1 MAPADVQRQDIS
13 EMACHYKDWAKDI
26 RKLNGSSVD
35 ADYADKTAR
44 TLLKLRKQRDA
55 AETRAI
61 IAETSFRAACVS
73 NEQSRSALAPVVY
86 ELKMIITRRDWMA
99 EGRGPYEWDD
109 RAYQQEFGQALQEW
123 QEAIKPLQSVAAN
136 WSYCPTD
143 PDEIAAAREL
153 FSERVAIIKSKSSK
167 GSTP

>member
-1 MAPADVQRQDIS
+1 MTPADVQRQEIS
-13 EMACHYKDWAKDI
+13 EMAHYYKTWAKDI

-35 ADYADKTAR
+35 ADHADKTAL
-44 TLLKLRKQRDA
+44 TLLELRDQRDA
-55 AETRAI
+55 AEVRAAT
-61 IAETSFRAACVS
+61 AEAAFKAACVS
-73 NEQSRSALAPVVY
+73 NEQSRSALAPVVS
-86 ELKMIITRRDWMA
+86 ELKMIITRRDWMT

-109 RAYQQEFGQALQEW
+109 PAYQQEFGVALQEW

-153 FSERVAIIKSKSSK
+153 FSERVATIKSKSS
-167 GSTP
+167 

>member
-1 MAPADVQRQDIS
+1 MTPAQVQHQDIS
-13 EMACHYKDWAKDI
+13 EMADYYRCWARDI
-26 RKLNGSSVD
+26 REMNGSIVD
-35 ADYADKTAR
+35 ADHADMTAKT
-44 TLLKLRKQRDA
+44 LIELRDERDA
-55 AETRAI
+55 ALKGQ
-61 IAETSFRAACVS
+61 IAAEAAYQAACVS
-73 NEQSRSALAPVVY
+73 NEQSRSALAPVVH

-109 RAYQQEFGQALQEW
+109 PAYQQEFGQALQEW

-153 FSERVAIIKSKSSK
+153 FSERVANIKNKSS
-167 GSTP
+167 

>member
-1 MAPADVQRQDIS
+1 MTPAGLQHQEIS
-13 EMACHYKDWAKDI
+13 EMADYYRKWAKDI
-26 RKLNGSSVD
+26 RSLNGSSVD
-35 ADYADKTAR
+35 ADHADKTANM
-44 TLLKLRKQRDA
+44 LLLLRDERDEARAAHTAADA
-55 AETRAI
+55 AY
-61 IAETSFRAACVS
+61 RAAMVS
-73 NEQSRSALAPVVY
+73 NEQSRSALAPVVH

-109 RAYQQEFGQALQEW
+109 PAYQQEFGQALLEW

-153 FSERVAIIKSKSSK
+153 FSERVAAIKSKS
-167 GSTP
+167 P